1 MKDEKTQQIE
11 DHELSSKESDEKLKE
26 KQILNDNDEESTKN
40 KQGVNQTENSES
52 LEDEEQSTGEVISE
66 LRDELERAQDSLLRK
81 AAELENLRK
90 RVQRERTQLFESA
103 KVNAVEKFLPINDD
117 LQRTTEAIENAETDT
132 AVDDHFVDGVTMIA
146 DKFQDTLKSLG
157 VEPINET
164 GVPFNVDL
172 HDALFKQQPEDDSVE
187 SDTVLQIV
195 ENGYRMGDRTIRHA
209 KVIVSE

>member
-11 DHELSSKESDEKLKE
+11 DQELSSKKSDEELNE

-40 KQGVNQTENSES
+40 EQDVDHTENSES
-52 LEDEEQSTGEVISE
+52 LEDEERSAGEVISE

-132 AVDDHFVDGVTMIA
+132 GVDDHFVDGVSMIA

-157 VEPINET
+157 VKPINET

-172 HDALFKQQPEDDSVE
+172 HDALFKQKPEDDSVD